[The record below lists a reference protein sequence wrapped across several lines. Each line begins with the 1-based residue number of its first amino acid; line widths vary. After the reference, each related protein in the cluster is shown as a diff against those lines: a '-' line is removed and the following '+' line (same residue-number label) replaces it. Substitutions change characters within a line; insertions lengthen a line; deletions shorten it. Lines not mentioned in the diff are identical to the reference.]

1 MAAAPPAS
9 LAGPNVTA
17 PAPPAPHLPAGEPA
31 AQRRGLAL
39 VALAA
44 LIWSSGGLI
53 VRSLE
58 LADVWTTV
66 FWRSAFAAVFL
77 IAFIAWRERGG
88 ALRVFRAM
96 GWPGLLVG
104 FCFAGASICLVVA
117 LNLTT
122 VANTLVIFSTSPLF
136 AALIARL
143 WLGERVRR
151 QSWLAMLGAV
161 CGVAIM
167 VSESFARGSLGG
179 DLFAFGTA
187 IGLAVATVTIRA
199 KRELRM
205 TPATCLGTILA
216 ALVALPLAAPLA
228 VTGGDFA
235 LLFAFGA
242 LQLGLGLA
250 LFASGARLAPAA
262 EVALVAVLE
271 PVLGPLW
278 VWALLDEHPGTAGLI
293 GGGLVLAALLLHSAL
308 DLRRGKAVAPSPV

>member
-1 MAAAPPAS
+1 MAALSPAS
-9 LAGPNVTA
+9 LA
-17 PAPPAPHLPAGEPA
+17 APHLPAQPLPAGDPA

-44 LIWSSGGLI
+44 LIWSTGGLI

-66 FWRSAFAAVFL
+66 FWRSAFAALFL
-77 IAFIAWRERGG
+77 IAFIAWRERGQ
-88 ALRVFRAM
+88 AIQVFRAM
-96 GWPGLLVG
+96 GLPGLVVAL
-104 FCFAGASICLVVA
+104 CFAGASICLVVA

-136 AALIARL
+136 AALFGRL

-151 QSWLAMLGAV
+151 QSWLAMMGAV

-167 VSESFARGSLGG
+167 VSDSVARGSLAG

-199 KRELRM
+199 KREVRM

-216 ALVALPLAAPLA
+216 ALVALPL
-228 VTGGDFA
+228 
-235 LLFAFGA
+235 
-242 LQLGLGLA
+242 
-250 LFASGARLAPAA
+250 
-262 EVALVAVLE
+262 
-271 PVLGPLW
+271 
-278 VWALLDEHPGTAGLI
+278 
-293 GGGLVLAALLLHSAL
+293 
-308 DLRRGKAVAPSPV
+308 